1 MNKAKEK
8 TMPHIVPE
16 EEAKKLETSVLF
28 GSPNEYASLSQ
39 AIASPI
45 SKNLTGGYLRL
56 KPGYD
61 KELQSPVDEIDLFL
75 EGSLTLTFDGQSKTA
90 KKGDIL
96 FIEKGSK
103 IHFKTDEGC
112 LVFFVTYPL
121 LQETVDALKKQK
133 VQKE

>member
-1 MNKAKEK
+1 
-8 TMPHIVPE
+8 MPHIVRE

-39 AIASPI
+39 PIASPK
-45 SKNLTGGYLRL
+45 SKNMTGGFLRL

-75 EGSLTLTFDGQSKTA
+75 EGSLTLTFDGQTLNA

-112 LVFFVTYPL
+112 FVFMVTYPL
-121 LQETVDALKKQK
+121 LQETVDELLKQKKQS
-133 VQKE
+133 E

>member
-1 MNKAKEK
+1 
-8 TMPHIVPE
+8 MPHIVRE
-16 EEAKKLETSVLF
+16 DEAKKLETSVLF

-39 AIASPI
+39 AIASPK

-75 EGSLTLTFDGQSKTA
+75 EGSLTLTFDGQTLKP

-103 IHFKTDEGC
+103 IHFKTEDGC

-121 LQETVDALKKQK
+121 LQETVDELLKQKKQS
-133 VQKE
+133 E